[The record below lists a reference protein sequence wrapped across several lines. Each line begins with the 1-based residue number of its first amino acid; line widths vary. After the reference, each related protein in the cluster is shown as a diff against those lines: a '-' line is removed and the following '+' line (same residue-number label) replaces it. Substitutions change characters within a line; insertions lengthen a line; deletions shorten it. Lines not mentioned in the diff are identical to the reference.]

1 MARAHPESRIGYDKV
16 KQKLTLALSLV
27 LTILVTDIITKRWA
41 LEALPPGGATMR
53 GWLGIPLTLAYNK
66 GIAFGLD
73 VPEAGRWILIVA
85 SVLVVVMLAAMFRQA
100 RPNDWIRLCSL
111 SLVAAGALG
120 NLIDRVRWDAGV
132 VDFIG
137 PIDLRFMLFPIFNV
151 ADMAITTG
159 AILLALTMW
168 RDGPATAPA
177 PEPAEAPIAKTA
189 D

>member
-1 MARAHPESRIGYDKV
+1 V

-27 LTILVTDIITKRWA
+27 LTILVTDIATKRWA
-41 LEALPPGGATMR
+41 LDALPRGGATIR
-53 GWLGIPLTLAYNK
+53 GTLGIPLTLAYNK

-73 VPEAGRWILIVA
+73 VPDAGRWILIVA
-85 SVLVVVMLAAMFRQA
+85 SVLVVVMLAAMFRHA
-100 RPNDWIRLCSL
+100 RPDDWVRLCSL

-120 NLIDRVRWDAGV
+120 NLIDRVRWDQGV

-137 PIDLRFMLFPIFNV
+137 PINLGFMLFPIFNV

-159 AILLALTMW
+159 ACLLALTMW
-168 RDGPATAPA
+168 KDGSAAAPA
-177 PEPAEAPIAKTA
+177 PEPAEASIAKTA